1 MLFLLLGVAEGCGAS
16 QQLPGPDHPGGILP
30 GLPRPLHC
38 CQELRPGSGQ
48 ISGNTVSVFIKS
60 RSFCNMSRVGNIK
73 KNKLNNDSFFKG

>member
-38 CQELRPGSGQ
+38 CQELRSGSGQ
-48 ISGNTVSVFIKS
+48 ISGNTVFIKVVL
-60 RSFCNMSRVGNIK
+60 FAICFVLVM
-73 KNKLNNDSFFKG
+73 